1 MKESLEQSV
10 NLFIEL
16 FVKNKMERYY
26 YNREIDGDILHVV
39 FDEQLTPDSSDE
51 KDGIVV
57 LKFKEKVVG
66 INFLNISKTM
76 KIFHEGE
83 IVDPSREFVVILN
96 HMLKNAGVNIT
107 LG

>member
-10 NLFIEL
+10 NLFTEL
-16 FVKNKMERYY
+16 FVKNSMERYF
-26 YNREIDGDILHVV
+26 YNREIDGDILHVI
-39 FDEQLTPDSSDE
+39 FDDQVEPDFSE
-51 KDGIVV
+51 EINGIVV
-57 LKFKEKVVG
+57 LKNKENIVG

-83 IVDPSREFVVILN
+83 IVDPSPEFVVILN
-96 HMLKNAGVNIT
+96 HMLKNAGVKLT